1 MRNKYFLI
9 LLFFLLISCNF
20 LFVCWAYLTTPLN
33 TSQIIFVQP
42 GWSFKR
48 LIIELEKE
56 KIVTFPL
63 LLQIWGRTY
72 GLAAKI
78 KPGEYLIT
86 PDLTPVALLKKLSS
100 GKGIIHYKVTI
111 PEGATIKEIAK
122 TLAQYDLINRTKF
135 IRLAYNQHF
144 AHSLGIDA
152 PSLEGYLFPATY
164 FLPKGLSEDIIIK
177 IMFTKFDHIYQKYS
191 NKAKKTGFSRHEI
204 VTLASIIEKETAVRT
219 EKPLIASVF
228 LNRLRREMPLQ
239 ADPTVIYAL
248 PHFNGNL
255 TKKDLKY
262 VSPYNTYVIKGL
274 PPTPI
279 CNPGEESIRAV
290 VEAPNTPYLYFV
302 SRGNGTHYF
311 SKNLKDHIRAVLKYQ
326 RKRY

>member
-1 MRNKYFLI
+1 MKNKSFLI
-9 LLFFLLISCNF
+9 LLFFLLISCNL

-33 TSQIIFVQP
+33 TTQIIFVQP
-42 GWSFKR
+42 RWSFKR
-48 LIIELEKE
+48 LIIELDKM
-56 KIVTFPL
+56 KIVTLPF
-63 LLQIWGRTY
+63 LLQICGRVY
-72 GLAAKI
+72 GLAGKI

-86 PDLTPVALLKKLSS
+86 PDLTPIALLKKLST
-100 GKGIIHYKVTI
+100 GKGIIHHKVI
-111 PEGATIKEIAK
+111 ISEGATVKEIAK
-122 TLAQYDLINRTKF
+122 ILAQYDLINETKF
-135 IRLAYNQHF
+135 LRLAYNQHF
-144 AHSLGIDA
+144 THSLGIDA

-164 FLPKGLSEDIIIK
+164 FLPKGLAEEIIIK
-177 IMFTKFDHIYQKYS
+177 IMFTKFNHIYQKYS
-191 NKAKKTGFSRHEI
+191 DKAKKMGFSRHEI

-228 LNRLRREMPLQ
+228 LNRLRRKMPLQ

-279 CNPGEESIRAV
+279 CSPGEESIKAV

-311 SKNLKDHIRAVLKYQ
+311 SKNLKEHIRAVLKYQ
-326 RKRY
+326 RKRH

>member
-1 MRNKYFLI
+1 

-326 RKRY
+326 RKRH

>member
-1 MRNKYFLI
+1 MKNKCFLI

-20 LFVCWAYLTTPLN
+20 LFVSWAYLTTPLN
-33 TSQIIFVQP
+33 TTQIIFVQP
-42 GWSFKR
+42 RWSFKR
-48 LIIELEKE
+48 LIIELDRM
-56 KIVTFPL
+56 KIVTLPIFL
-63 LLQIWGRTY
+63 EVWGRVY
-72 GLAAKI
+72 GLAGKI

-100 GKGIIHYKVTI
+100 GKGVIYHKVII
-111 PEGATIKEIAK
+111 PEGATIKQIAEIF
-122 TLAQYDLINRTKF
+122 AQYGLINRTKF
-135 IRLAYNQHF
+135 IRLAYNRHF

-177 IMFTKFDHIYQKYS
+177 MMLTKFNHIYQKYS
-191 NKAKKTGFSRHEI
+191 NKAKKMGFSRHEI
-204 VTLASIIEKETAVRT
+204 VTLASIIEKETAVKT

-228 LNRLRREMPLQ
+228 LNRLRRKMPLQ

-262 VSPYNTYVIKGL
+262 VSPYNTYIIKGL

-290 VEAPNTPYLYFV
+290 VEAPDTPYLYFV

-311 SKNLKDHIRAVLKYQ
+311 SKNLKEHNRAVLKYQ
-326 RKRY
+326 RKRH

>member
-1 MRNKYFLI
+1 M
-9 LLFFLLISCNF
+9 LFFLLISCNF

-326 RKRY
+326 RKRH

>member
-1 MRNKYFLI
+1 MRNKYFLT

-33 TSQIIFVQP
+33 TNQIIFVQP

-56 KIVTFPL
+56 KIVTLPL
-63 LLQIWGRTY
+63 LLQIWGRIY
-72 GLAAKI
+72 GLAGKI

-86 PDLTPVALLKKLSS
+86 PDLTPIGLFKKFST
-100 GKGIIHYKVTI
+100 GKGIIRYKVII
-111 PEGATIKEIAK
+111 PEGATVKEIAK
-122 TLAQYDLINRTKF
+122 ILAQYDLINETKF
-135 IRLAYNQHF
+135 LRLAYNQHF
-144 AHSLGIDA
+144 THSLGVDA

-164 FLPKGLSEDIIIK
+164 FLPKGLAEEIIIK
-177 IMFTKFDHIYQKYS
+177 IMFTKFNHIYQKYS
-191 NKAKKTGFSRHEI
+191 DKAKKMGFSRHEI

-228 LNRLRREMPLQ
+228 LNRLRRKMPLQ

-279 CNPGEESIRAV
+279 CSPGEESIKAV

-311 SKNLKDHIRAVLKYQ
+311 SKNLKEHIRAVLKYQ
-326 RKRY
+326 RKRH

>member
-1 MRNKYFLI
+1 LQFSLC
-9 LLFFLLISCNF
+9 LLGLPYYSS
-20 LFVCWAYLTTPLN
+20 LN

-56 KIVTFPL
+56 KIVTLPL
-63 LLQIWGRTY
+63 LLQIWGRIY
-72 GLAAKI
+72 GLAGKI

-86 PDLTPVALLKKLSS
+86 PDLTPIGLFKKFST
-100 GKGIIHYKVTI
+100 GKGIIRYKVII
-111 PEGATIKEIAK
+111 PEGATVKEIAK
-122 TLAQYDLINRTKF
+122 ILAQYDLINETKF
-135 IRLAYNQHF
+135 LRLAYNQHF
-144 AHSLGIDA
+144 THSLGIDA

-164 FLPKGLSEDIIIK
+164 FLPKGLAEEIIIK
-177 IMFTKFDHIYQKYS
+177 IMFTKFNHIYQKYS
-191 NKAKKTGFSRHEI
+191 DKAKKMGFSRHEI

-228 LNRLRREMPLQ
+228 LNRLRRKMPLQ

-279 CNPGEESIRAV
+279 CSPGEESIKAV

-311 SKNLKDHIRAVLKYQ
+311 SKNLKEHIRAVLKYQ
-326 RKRY
+326 RKRH